1 VKRGGEGAQPRR
13 WRGSVAAGAIN
24 ASGSVEAVT
33 GGERKG
39 EAVGKCGGSIY
50 GVVEE
55 AEGRGE
61 AGGCAGKRGEGGGR
75 RLKKPD
81 VWAPHVSE

>member
-1 VKRGGEGAQPRR
+1 
-13 WRGSVAAGAIN
+13 VAAGAIN

-61 AGGCAGKRGEGGGR
+61 AGGRAGKRGEGGGR